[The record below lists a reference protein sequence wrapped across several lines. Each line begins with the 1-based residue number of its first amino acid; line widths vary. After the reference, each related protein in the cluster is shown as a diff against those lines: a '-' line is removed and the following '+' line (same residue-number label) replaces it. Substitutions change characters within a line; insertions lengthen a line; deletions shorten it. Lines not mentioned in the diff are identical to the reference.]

1 MPTKQPLVYRWYY
14 ILQTEENQKES
25 GFKKNVYA
33 LINQNSPYLIHY
45 VGDET
50 LAVPFAHK
58 SSKDKTIVYKRTAPS
73 CLTELK
79 NSVAHEDAHIV
90 YKNSQAK
97 FRNLK
102 QCQNFKQYINKQ
114 KRLMWDE
121 IFRKLKNSTKM

>member
-33 LINQNSPYLIHY
+33 LINQNSPFLIHY
-45 VGDET
+45 

-58 SSKDKTIVYKRTAPS
+58 SSKDKTIFYKRTGPS

-79 NSVAHEDAHIV
+79 NSVAHEDAENNILTDISSRT
-90 YKNSQAK
+90 KNLVIDGK
-97 FRNLK
+97 
-102 QCQNFKQYINKQ
+102 
-114 KRLMWDE
+114 
-121 IFRKLKNSTKM
+121 